1 MQKIINV
8 LALGSF
14 AVSAAV
20 VGAAGYVYVNQDAIV
35 DSIKEQATGMITDAV
50 GGAVGDLPNLLGGD
64 ALTGGAE
71 SPLPPALGSPGTILP
86 F

>member
-1 MQKIINV
+1 MQKVINV
-8 LALGSF
+8 LALTSF

-35 DSIKEQATGMITDAV
+35 DHVKSQATGMITDAV
-50 GGAVGDLPNLLGGD
+50 GGAVGDIPNLLGGSK
-64 ALTGGAE
+64 AQ
-71 SPLPPALGSPGTILP
+71 SPAGLPAVGRPGSVLP

>member
-20 VGAAGYVYVNQDAIV
+20 VGAGAYVYINQDAIV
-35 DSIKEQATGMITDAV
+35 DGIKEQATSMITDAV
-50 GGAVGDLPNLLGGD
+50 GGAVGDIPNLLGGD
-64 ALTGGAE
+64 STTGGSD
-71 SPLPPALGSPGTILP
+71 SPLPGIGSPGAVLP

>member
-1 MQKIINV
+1 MQKLINV

-20 VGAAGYVYVNQDAIV
+20 VGAVGYVYVNQDAIV

-50 GGAVGDLPNLLGGD
+50 GGAVGDLPNLLD
-64 ALTGGAE
+64 GGAE
-71 SPLPPALGSPGTILP
+71 SPLPPAMGSPGTVLP

>member
-35 DSIKEQATGMITDAV
+35 EAIQEQATGMITDAV

-64 ALTGGAE
+64 VMTGGAE
-71 SPLPPALGSPGTILP
+71 SPLPPAIGSPGTVLP

>member
-8 LALGSF
+8 LALASF

-35 DSIKEQATGMITDAV
+35 DGIKEQATGMITDAV
-50 GGAVGDLPNLLGGD
+50 GGAVGDLPNLLGG
-64 ALTGGAE
+64 GE
-71 SPLPPALGSPGTILP
+71 SPLPPVMGSPGTVLP

>member
-14 AVSAAV
+14 AVSAAII
-20 VGAAGYVYVNQDAIV
+20 GAAGYVYVNQDAIV
-35 DSIKEQATGMITDAV
+35 DGIKEQATGMITDAV

-64 ALTGGAE
+64 VMGGGSE
-71 SPLPPALGSPGTILP
+71 PSLPGMGSPGSILP

>member
-35 DSIKEQATGMITDAV
+35 DGIKEQATGMITDAV
-50 GGAVGDLPNLLGGD
+50 GGAVGDLPNLLGGV
-64 ALTGGAE
+64 GGGGGSE
-71 SPLPPALGSPGTILP
+71 SPLPPAIGSPGSILP

>member
-20 VGAAGYVYVNQDAIV
+20 VGAAGYVYLNQDAIV
-35 DSIKEQATGMITDAV
+35 EAIQEQATGMITDAV

-71 SPLPPALGSPGTILP
+71 SPLPPAMGSPGTILP

>member
-20 VGAAGYVYVNQDAIV
+20 VGAGAYVYINQDAIV
-35 DSIKEQATGMITDAV
+35 DGIKEQATGMITNAV
-50 GGAVGDLPNLLGGD
+50 GGAVGDIPNLLGGD
-64 ALTGGAE
+64 TLTGGSE
-71 SPLPPALGSPGTILP
+71 TPAMGSPGTVLP

>member
-35 DSIKEQATGMITDAV
+35 DGIKRLTDICI
-50 GGAVGDLPNLLGGD
+50 
-64 ALTGGAE
+64 E
-71 SPLPPALGSPGTILP
+71 SDR
-86 F
+86 